1 MSQEPFD
8 PRPGHPEADTV
19 AEYPAVSRLAV
30 IALLLGLGAIGAVI
44 SPLLV
49 CLAVAGAVLAVA
61 ALRSLARSEQP
72 LLGRKAAIA
81 ALLLSLLC
89 GAWGTTWR
97 WVRQQV
103 IYAESQQLA
112 DKWLQLVRAG
122 RLQEAHQLHRP
133 HSDRQ
138 TPGAS
143 LEDYYK
149 KTRDARLDLDSFFE
163 GQPLRQLVAAGQQG
177 QLRFLRYENLQ
188 NESYAGQR
196 MDVATLRYAFDYQ
209 QDSQPRTLEMRVAI
223 ARSLDSQGAE
233 AHWELRSV
241 QTPKDGA

>member
-8 PRPGHPEADTV
+8 PRPGHPEADAV

-61 ALRSLARSEQP
+61 ALRSLARRTAAAGTQGRHRGAAAEP
-72 LLGRKAAIA
+72 ALRGLGHDLAMGAPAGDLRRVPATGRQVAAAGSRGTPARSPSA
-81 ALLLSLLC
+81 APS
-89 GAWGTTWR
+89 AQR
-97 WVRQQV
+97 SP
-103 IYAESQQLA
+103 A
-112 DKWLQLVRAG
+112 
-122 RLQEAHQLHRP
+122 
-133 HSDRQ
+133 
-138 TPGAS
+138 PGAS

-149 KTRDARLDLDSFFE
+149 KTRDARFELDSFFE
-163 GQPLRQLVAAGQQG
+163 GQPLRQLVTAGQQG

-196 MDVATLRYAFDYQ
+196 MDIATLRYAFDYQ

-223 ARSLDSQGAE
+223 ARTLDSQGTE
-233 AHWELRSV
+233 AHWELRSI